1 MGGKTSTASKRK
13 YHDKTYKRIVL
24 DVRTDIPQNKEAIQE
39 AAIQVGESLTEYILE
54 SVRRR
59 MTQDTQN
66 VRTKEQD
73 TPAGELKI
81 TDTPSHQD
89 KALSCS
95 ISPAQKKALEEVL
108 CSIIQD
114 TPRDQRDA
122 LKVELNQIICE
133 CTDKI
138 NNSKNTLSYTTLL

>member
-1 MGGKTSTASKRK
+1 MASEAQKQATKNYLSKLKTWTIRIKPEEAERIEQAAAASGK
-13 YHDKTYKRIVL
+13 
-24 DVRTDIPQNKEAIQE
+24 KEKNAP
-39 AAIQVGESLTEYILE
+39 G
-54 SVRRR
+54 
-59 MTQDTQN
+59 
-66 VRTKEQD
+66 
-73 TPAGELKI
+73 GELKI
-81 TDTPSHQD
+81 TDTPSNQD

-133 CTDKI
+133 CTDKD
-138 NNSKNTLSYTTLL
+138 KVQ

>member
-1 MGGKTSTASKRK
+1 MASEAQKQATKNYLSKLKTWTIRIKPEEAERIEQAAAAATQSKNEYVLEAVRLRMKKDTSGK
-13 YHDKTYKRIVL
+13 
-24 DVRTDIPQNKEAIQE
+24 KEKNAP
-39 AAIQVGESLTEYILE
+39 G
-54 SVRRR
+54 
-59 MTQDTQN
+59 
-66 VRTKEQD
+66 
-73 TPAGELKI
+73 GELKI
-81 TDTPSHQD
+81 TDTPSNQD

-95 ISPAQKKALEEVL
+95 ISPAQKEALEEVL

-138 NNSKNTLSYTTLL
+138 NKSKNTLSYPTLLWYTK

>member
-1 MGGKTSTASKRK
+1 MASEAQKQASKNYLAK
-13 YHDKTYKRIVL
+13 LKTWTIRIKPEEAERIEQAATAAKQSKNEYVL
-24 DVRTDIPQNKEAIQE
+24 EAVRLRMKKDTSGKKEKNAP
-39 AAIQVGESLTEYILE
+39 G
-54 SVRRR
+54 
-59 MTQDTQN
+59 
-66 VRTKEQD
+66 
-73 TPAGELKI
+73 GELKI
-81 TDTPSHQD
+81 TETPSNQD

-95 ISPAQKKALEEVL
+95 ISPAQKEALEEVL

-138 NNSKNTLSYTTLL
+138 NNSKNTLSYPTLL

>member
-1 MGGKTSTASKRK
+1 MASEAQKQATKNYLSKLKTWTIRIKPEEAERIEQAAAAATQSKNEYVLEAVRLRMKKDTSGK
-13 YHDKTYKRIVL
+13 
-24 DVRTDIPQNKEAIQE
+24 KEKN
-39 AAIQVGESLTEYILE
+39 
-54 SVRRR
+54 
-59 MTQDTQN
+59 D
-66 VRTKEQD
+66 
-73 TPAGELKI
+73 PAGELKN
-81 TDTPSHQD
+81 TGTPSNQD

-138 NNSKNTLSYTTLL
+138 NKSKNTLSYPTLL

>member
-1 MGGKTSTASKRK
+1 MSGKTSTASKRK
-13 YHDKTYKRIVL
+13 YNNANYDYTQLVTPKGE
-24 DVRTDIPQNKEAIQE
+24 KEKIKAAATAAGQSVNNYIYQAI
-39 AAIQVGESLTEYILE
+39 
-54 SVRRR
+54 RRQ
-59 MTQDTQN
+59 M
-66 VRTKEQD
+66 EQD

-81 TDTPSHQD
+81 TETPSNQD

-138 NNSKNTLSYTTLL
+138 NKSKNTLSYPTLL

>member
-1 MGGKTSTASKRK
+1 MASEAQKQASKNYLAK
-13 YHDKTYKRIVL
+13 LKTWTIRIKPEEAERIEQAATAAKQSKNEYVL
-24 DVRTDIPQNKEAIQE
+24 EAVRLRMKKDTSGKKEKNAP
-39 AAIQVGESLTEYILE
+39 G
-54 SVRRR
+54 
-59 MTQDTQN
+59 
-66 VRTKEQD
+66 
-73 TPAGELKI
+73 GELKI
-81 TDTPSHQD
+81 TDTPSNQD

-138 NNSKNTLSYTTLL
+138 NNSKNTLSFPKLL

>member
-1 MGGKTSTASKRK
+1 MASEAQKQATKNYLSKLKTWTIRIKPEEAERIEQAAAAATQSKNEYVLEAVRLRMKKDTSGK
-13 YHDKTYKRIVL
+13 
-24 DVRTDIPQNKEAIQE
+24 KEKNA
-39 AAIQVGESLTEYILE
+39 
-54 SVRRR
+54 
-59 MTQDTQN
+59 
-66 VRTKEQD
+66 
-73 TPAGELKI
+73 PAGELKN
-81 TDTPSHQD
+81 TGTPSNQD

-138 NNSKNTLSYTTLL
+138 NKSKNTLSYPTLL

>member
-1 MGGKTSTASKRK
+1 MASEAQKQASKNYLAK
-13 YHDKTYKRIVL
+13 LKTWTIRIKPEEAERIEQAATAAKQSKNEYVL
-24 DVRTDIPQNKEAIQE
+24 EAVRLRMKKDTSGKKEKNAP
-39 AAIQVGESLTEYILE
+39 G
-54 SVRRR
+54 
-59 MTQDTQN
+59 
-66 VRTKEQD
+66 
-73 TPAGELKI
+73 GELKI
-81 TDTPSHQD
+81 TDTPSNQD

-95 ISPAQKKALEEVL
+95 LSPAQKEALEEVL

-138 NNSKNTLSYTTLL
+138 NKSKNTLSYPTLL

>member
-1 MGGKTSTASKRK
+1 MASEAQKQASKNYLAK
-13 YHDKTYKRIVL
+13 LKTWTIRIKPEEAERIEQAATAAKQSKNEYVL
-24 DVRTDIPQNKEAIQE
+24 EAVRLRMKKDTSGKKEK
-39 AAIQVGESLTEYILE
+39 
-54 SVRRR
+54 SV
-59 MTQDTQN
+59 
-66 VRTKEQD
+66 
-73 TPAGELKI
+73 PGGELKI
-81 TDTPSHQD
+81 TDAPSNQD

-138 NNSKNTLSYTTLL
+138 NKSKNTLSYPTLL

>member
-1 MGGKTSTASKRK
+1 MASEAQKQASKNYLAK
-13 YHDKTYKRIVL
+13 LKTWTIRIKPEEAECIEQAAAAAKQSKNEYVL
-24 DVRTDIPQNKEAIQE
+24 EAVRLRMKKDTSGKKEKNAP
-39 AAIQVGESLTEYILE
+39 G
-54 SVRRR
+54 
-59 MTQDTQN
+59 
-66 VRTKEQD
+66 
-73 TPAGELKI
+73 GELKI
-81 TDTPSHQD
+81 TDTPSNQD

-138 NNSKNTLSYTTLL
+138 NKSKNTLSYPTLL

>member
-1 MGGKTSTASKRK
+1 MASEAQKQASKNYLAK
-13 YHDKTYKRIVL
+13 LKTWTIRIKPEEAERIEQAATAAKQSKNEYVL
-24 DVRTDIPQNKEAIQE
+24 EAVRLRMKKDTSGKKEKNAP
-39 AAIQVGESLTEYILE
+39 G
-54 SVRRR
+54 
-59 MTQDTQN
+59 
-66 VRTKEQD
+66 
-73 TPAGELKI
+73 GELKI
-81 TDTPSHQD
+81 TDTPSNQD

-138 NNSKNTLSYTTLL
+138 NKSKNTLS

>member
-1 MGGKTSTASKRK
+1 MASEAQKQATKNYLSKLKTWTIRIKPEEAERIEQAAAAATQSKNEYVLEAVRK
-13 YHDKTYKRIVL
+13 
-24 DVRTDIPQNKEAIQE
+24 KEKNAP
-39 AAIQVGESLTEYILE
+39 G
-54 SVRRR
+54 
-59 MTQDTQN
+59 
-66 VRTKEQD
+66 
-73 TPAGELKI
+73 GELKI
-81 TDTPSHQD
+81 TDTPSNQD

-133 CTDKI
+133 CTDKD
-138 NNSKNTLSYTTLL
+138 KVQ

>member
-1 MGGKTSTASKRK
+1 MASEAQKQATKNYLSKLKTWTIRIKPEEAERIEQAATAAKQSKNEYVLEAVRLRMKKDTSGK
-13 YHDKTYKRIVL
+13 
-24 DVRTDIPQNKEAIQE
+24 KEKNAP
-39 AAIQVGESLTEYILE
+39 G
-54 SVRRR
+54 
-59 MTQDTQN
+59 
-66 VRTKEQD
+66 
-73 TPAGELKI
+73 GELKI
-81 TDTPSHQD
+81 TDTPSNQD

-138 NNSKNTLSYTTLL
+138 NKSKTTLSYPTLL

>member
-1 MGGKTSTASKRK
+1 MASEAQKQASKNYLAK
-13 YHDKTYKRIVL
+13 LKTWTIRIKPEEAERIEQAATAAKQSKNEYVL
-24 DVRTDIPQNKEAIQE
+24 EAVRLRMKKNTSGKKEKNAP
-39 AAIQVGESLTEYILE
+39 G
-54 SVRRR
+54 
-59 MTQDTQN
+59 
-66 VRTKEQD
+66 
-73 TPAGELKI
+73 GELKI
-81 TDTPSHQD
+81 TDTPSNQD

-95 ISPAQKKALEEVL
+95 LSPAQKEALEEVL

-138 NNSKNTLSYTTLL
+138 NNSKNTLSYPTLL

>member
-1 MGGKTSTASKRK
+1 MASEAQKQASKNYLAK
-13 YHDKTYKRIVL
+13 LKTWTIRIKPEEAERIEQAAAAAKQSKNEYVL
-24 DVRTDIPQNKEAIQE
+24 EAVRLRMKKDTSGKKEKNAP
-39 AAIQVGESLTEYILE
+39 G
-54 SVRRR
+54 
-59 MTQDTQN
+59 
-66 VRTKEQD
+66 
-73 TPAGELKI
+73 GELKI
-81 TDTPSHQD
+81 TETPSNQD

-138 NNSKNTLSYTTLL
+138 NNSKNTLSYPTLL

>member
-1 MGGKTSTASKRK
+1 MASEAQKQASKNYLAK
-13 YHDKTYKRIVL
+13 LKTWTIRIKPEEAERIEQAATAAKQSKNEYVL
-24 DVRTDIPQNKEAIQE
+24 EAVRLRMKKDTSGKKEKNAP
-39 AAIQVGESLTEYILE
+39 G
-54 SVRRR
+54 
-59 MTQDTQN
+59 
-66 VRTKEQD
+66 
-73 TPAGELKI
+73 GELKI
-81 TDTPSHQD
+81 TDTPSNQD

-138 NNSKNTLSYTTLL
+138 NKSKNTLSYTTLL

>member
-1 MGGKTSTASKRK
+1 MASEAQKQASKNYLAK
-13 YHDKTYKRIVL
+13 LKTWTIRIKPEEAERIEQAATAAKQSKNEYVL
-24 DVRTDIPQNKEAIQE
+24 DAVRLRMKKDTSGKKEKNAP
-39 AAIQVGESLTEYILE
+39 G
-54 SVRRR
+54 
-59 MTQDTQN
+59 
-66 VRTKEQD
+66 
-73 TPAGELKI
+73 GELKI
-81 TDTPSHQD
+81 TDTPSNQD

-95 ISPAQKKALEEVL
+95 ISPAQKEALEEVL

-138 NNSKNTLSYTTLL
+138 NKSKNTLSYPTLL

>member
-1 MGGKTSTASKRK
+1 MASEAQKQATKNYLSKLKTWTIRIKPEEAERIEQAAAAATQSKNEYVLEAVRLRMKKDTSGK
-13 YHDKTYKRIVL
+13 
-24 DVRTDIPQNKEAIQE
+24 KEKNAP
-39 AAIQVGESLTEYILE
+39 G
-54 SVRRR
+54 
-59 MTQDTQN
+59 
-66 VRTKEQD
+66 
-73 TPAGELKI
+73 GELKI
-81 TDTPSHQD
+81 TDTPSNQD

-95 ISPAQKKALEEVL
+95 ISPAQKEALEEVL

-138 NNSKNTLSYTTLL
+138 NKYKNTLSYPTLL

>member
-1 MGGKTSTASKRK
+1 MSTDAKRAGNARYLAKLKTWTIRIKPEEAERIEQAAAAAGQSKNEYVLEAVRLRMKKDTSGK
-13 YHDKTYKRIVL
+13 
-24 DVRTDIPQNKEAIQE
+24 KEKNAP
-39 AAIQVGESLTEYILE
+39 G
-54 SVRRR
+54 
-59 MTQDTQN
+59 
-66 VRTKEQD
+66 
-73 TPAGELKI
+73 GELKI
-81 TDTPSHQD
+81 TETPSNQD

-138 NNSKNTLSYTTLL
+138 NNSKNTLSYPTLL